1 MKANSLLRILI
12 AIYIARLIMPVLT
25 VMIPSFISVFMAVI
39 ILVFLMRGR
48 GMNKMVG
55 ELLLLYFW
63 SFLLYLVPKLTTWG
77 FSLLP
82 VYEFMNI
89 LFVPSIITC
98 YLLSDKDE
106 KTTMFLKNIALIAI
120 FVTCITTIA
129 GNNLLPGASRMMAT
143 GMADNPELLQSYY
156 RYNIGG
162 FDFVYTIVL
171 LVPYMVYCI
180 KTGKGIARLFYIVFL
195 VAILYTVVMASY
207 TTALLCSI
215 IGMMTFFIPGNLSIR
230 KVVQY
235 MTVFVLLALLFKE
248 ILPLFFNWLAESIGE
263 GEIATRL
270 YDLSAAISGENL
282 AEDSDISSRQ
292 ELYTTEWHNFLSSPI
307 WGTFKLFGGHSFLL
321 GILSY
326 YGIIGALMSF
336 AFLKQLY
343 GKFFE
348 IFKN

>member
-120 FVTCITTIA
+120 FVTCITTI
-129 GNNLLPGASRMMAT
+129 
-143 GMADNPELLQSYY
+143 
-156 RYNIGG
+156 
-162 FDFVYTIVL
+162 
-171 LVPYMVYCI
+171 YCQE
-180 KTGKGIARLFYIVFL
+180 L
-195 VAILYTVVMASY
+195 VA
-207 TTALLCSI
+207 
-215 IGMMTFFIPGNLSIR
+215 
-230 KVVQY
+230 
-235 MTVFVLLALLFKE
+235 
-248 ILPLFFNWLAESIGE
+248 
-263 GEIATRL
+263 
-270 YDLSAAISGENL
+270 
-282 AEDSDISSRQ
+282 
-292 ELYTTEWHNFLSSPI
+292 
-307 WGTFKLFGGHSFLL
+307 
-321 GILSY
+321 
-326 YGIIGALMSF
+326 
-336 AFLKQLY
+336 
-343 GKFFE
+343 
-348 IFKN
+348 